1 MAYDQRN
8 LTVKILK
15 TIGVQ
20 RALINLCL
28 AGELFL
34 IALFSGSLGAF
45 GGYLLAKEL
54 LPDINDTISTLYNS
68 PVDGD
73 IDLSLNW
80 FFFSVLVA
88 ILGTLLACSRAIL
101 KIDKL
106 KPVAFINDEFINY
119 RRIYTRK
126 KYSIFISTV
135 LIIFTCASYYFSISS
150 SIKIAS
156 FLFLGS
162 TIVIGCVILPLF
174 IKLFLLFA
182 TIIPPSPS
190 T

>member
-20 RALINLCL
+20 RALINVCL

-45 GGYLLAKEL
+45 GSFLLAKEL

-101 KIDKL
+101 KIDK
-106 KPVAFINDEFINY
+106 
-119 RRIYTRK
+119 
-126 KYSIFISTV
+126 
-135 LIIFTCASYYFSISS
+135 
-150 SIKIAS
+150 
-156 FLFLGS
+156 
-162 TIVIGCVILPLF
+162 
-174 IKLFLLFA
+174 
-182 TIIPPSPS
+182 SP
-190 T
+190 